1 MNQPA
6 PFAATN
12 ARQAMSN
19 AEPLPLPRTVLV
31 GLIGSGIQAS
41 RSPALHE
48 REGAAQGLRCLY
60 RLIDLDVLG
69 PTADALPELLLAARR
84 FGFAGLNIT
93 HPCKQLVIPLLDALS
108 DDARAIGAVNTV
120 VLAPDGRAIGHNTDW
135 YGFAE
140 SFRRELADAPRSRVA
155 QLGAGGAGSAV
166 AHALLTLEVGELTIC
181 DIDTARAERLAAAL
195 CGRFGAGRAVARRD
209 PAAAVASADGVVNTT
224 PVGMVGH
231 PGMPLEREWLRP
243 DLWVA
248 DIVYFPLET
257 ELLRTARA
265 LGCRTMAGGTMA
277 VFQAVGAFQLF
288 TGVRPDADR
297 MIRHFAG
304 M

>member
-1 MNQPA
+1 MPD
-6 PFAATN
+6 
-12 ARQAMSN
+12 
-19 AEPLPLPRTVLV
+19 AEPQPLPRAVLV
-31 GLIGSGIQAS
+31 GLIGAGIQAS

-48 REGAAQGLRCLY
+48 REGAAQGLRYLY

-69 PTADALPELLLAARR
+69 LTAGALPELLLAARR

-108 DDARAIGAVNTV
+108 DDAEAIGAVNTV

-140 SFRRELADAPRSRVA
+140 SFRRELADAPRSLVA

-166 AHALLTLEVGELTIC
+166 AHALLTLDVGELLIS
-181 DIDTARAERLAAAL
+181 DIDAARAERLAKEL
-195 CGRFGAGRAVARRD
+195 CGRFGAGRAVALRD
-209 PAAAVASADGVVNTT
+209 PERTIRTVDGVVNTT

-231 PGMPLEREWLRP
+231 PGMPLPPDWLRP

-288 TGVRPDADR
+288 TGIRPDADR
-297 MIRHFAG
+297 MIRHFVG